1 MKQFQ
6 SNDQET
12 ISNILNTIDCIRI
25 EKGLTM
31 NRLALDAEISEN
43 SIKYIFKKQSCP
55 TIPTL
60 VRLCNALN
68 IPLWQFFL
76 LASVDNM
83 QPHKEY
89 ELLVEFDKLDKK
101 YKELIIYIAKY
112 LSE

>member
-43 SIKYIFKKQSCP
+43 TIKYIFKNRAVRQSRHWFGCA
-55 TIPTL
+55 TL
-60 VRLCNALN
+60 
-68 IPLWQFFL
+68 
-76 LASVDNM
+76 
-83 QPHKEY
+83 
-89 ELLVEFDKLDKK
+89 
-101 YKELIIYIAKY
+101 
-112 LSE
+112 

>member
-1 MKQFQ
+1 M
-6 SNDQET
+6 SL
-12 ISNILNTIDCIRI
+12 ILNNGDNFAENIRRI
-25 EKGLTM
+25 FNIFRIYQDKFTVIWREHPL
-31 NRLALDAEISEN
+31 SEN
-43 SIKYIFKKQSCP
+43 TIKYIFKKQSCP

>member
-43 SIKYIFKKQSCP
+43 TIKYIFVTIQDPRSQALP
-55 TIPTL
+55 TGP
-60 VRLCNALN
+60 RLTGES
-68 IPLWQFFL
+68 Q
-76 LASVDNM
+76 
-83 QPHKEY
+83 
-89 ELLVEFDKLDKK
+89 
-101 YKELIIYIAKY
+101 
-112 LSE
+112 